1 MADRLYHRVFR
12 QGLDGQGENS
22 YMDSETR
29 AHLQQIQ
36 SVGTGAY
43 RDTASALLEGR
54 LTWPDDEVRA
64 FVDGFLHDPYLT
76 RND

>member
-1 MADRLYHRVFR
+1 
-12 QGLDGQGENS
+12 
-22 YMDSETR
+22 MDSETR
-29 AHLQQIQ
+29 AHLQHIQ

-43 RDTASALLEGR
+43 RDTASDLLEGR

-76 RND
+76 RNE